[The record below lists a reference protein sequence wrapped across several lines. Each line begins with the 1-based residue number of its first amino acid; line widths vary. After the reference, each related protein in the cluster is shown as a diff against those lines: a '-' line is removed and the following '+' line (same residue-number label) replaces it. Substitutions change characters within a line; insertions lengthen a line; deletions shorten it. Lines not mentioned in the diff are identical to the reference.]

1 MIRPK
6 LSLRRP
12 LAALGATFLGLAA
25 AIAVATPASAH
36 ISVPSGSAVCD
47 TETGEWVVTWK
58 VKSTLHYKSRT
69 FKLHYVKH
77 TPEST
82 TLEGIKKNEDHPVG
96 TAIRG
101 TQRVPASFKKAELDV
116 KATWSDGFKEETVRE
131 GNVTFQGTCKKDVP
145 PTTPPATPT
154 ATPTPPVTPTATPTP
169 PVTPPAKVSNPNA
182 STSSACDGT
191 VQVTLSNGEDAT
203 ADAVLQVK
211 ATGFDKTYTLAP
223 GTSKDDIVVPANAG
237 QIKITEG
244 NKQVGE
250 TYTWV
255 EPENCVEPGEPVGG
269 YESTCEELIFMISNP
284 EDGEAVTLTLTP
296 STGEPKTLTVAPG
309 TTETAKFPASEGLT
323 VTPSAEGL
331 DDTEAIAWEK
341 PADCGGAG
349 GGLPVTGAAAGGIA
363 AGALVLLGI
372 GVALFVVA
380 RRRRL
385 TFTA

>member
-6 LSLRRP
+6 LSFRRP
-12 LAALGATFLGLAA
+12 LAVLGATFVGLAA
-25 AIAVATPASAH
+25 AVAVAAPASAH

-47 TETGEWVVTWK
+47 TKTGEWVVTWK
-58 VKSTLHYKSRT
+58 VESTLHFNSDT
-69 FKLHYVKH
+69 FKLHYIRT
-77 TPEST
+77 TPKDAPID
-82 TLEGIKKNEDHPVG
+82 GIVRNKDYPVD
-96 TAIRG
+96 APIVG
-101 TQRVPASFKKAELDV
+101 TQRVPGTTTKAELDV
-116 KATWSDGFKEETVRE
+116 KATWSDGFREQDLRE
-131 GNVTFQGTCKKDVP
+131 GNVTLEGTCDKDTP
-145 PTTPPATPT
+145 EPTPSASP
-154 ATPTPPVTPTATPTP
+154 TPTPTPTTTPT
-169 PVTPPAKVSNPNA
+169 TPPAKVSSPNA

-191 VQVTLSNGEDAT
+191 VAVTLSNGEDAT
-203 ADAVLQVK
+203 ADAVLRVK
-211 ATGFDKTYTLAP
+211 ATGFDKTYTLKP

-237 QIKITEG
+237 EIKITEG
-244 NKQVGE
+244 DKQVGE
-250 TYTWV
+250 TITWA

-284 EDGEAVTLTLTP
+284 EDGEPVTLTLTP

-331 DDTEAIAWEK
+331 DDTTPIAWEK
-341 PADCGGAG
+341 PEDCGGGG

-363 AGALVLLGI
+363 AGALVLLAV
-372 GVALFVVA
+372 GVVLFVVA

>member
-12 LAALGATFLGLAA
+12 LAVLGATFVGLAA
-25 AIAVATPASAH
+25 AVAVAAPASAH

-47 TETGEWVVTWK
+47 TDAGEWVVTWK
-58 VKSTLHYKSRT
+58 VESTLHFDSDK
-69 FKLHYVKH
+69 FKLHYIRT
-77 TPEST
+77 TPRDIPID
-82 TLEGIKKNEDHPVG
+82 GIVRNKDYPVD
-96 TAIRG
+96 TPIVG
-101 TQRVPASFKKAELDV
+101 TQRVPGTTVKAELDV
-116 KATWSDGFKEETVRE
+116 KATWSDGFREQDLRE
-131 GNVTFQGTCKKDVP
+131 GNVTLEGTCEKKSP
-145 PTTPPATPT
+145 EATPSATPSATPT
-154 ATPTPPVTPTATPTP
+154 ETPA
-169 PVTPPAKVSNPNA
+169 TPPAKVSSPNA

-203 ADAVLQVK
+203 ADAVLRVR

-223 GTSKDDIVVPANAG
+223 GASKDDIVVPAEAG
-237 QIKITEG
+237 EIKITEG
-244 NKQVGE
+244 EQQVGS
-250 TYTWV
+250 TVTWA

-269 YESTCEELIFMISNP
+269 YESTCDELIFMISNP
-284 EDGEAVTLTLTP
+284 EDGEPVTLTLTP

-323 VTPSAEGL
+323 VTPSADGL
-331 DDTEAIAWEK
+331 EDAEPIAWEK
-341 PADCGGAG
+341 PADCGGEG

-363 AGALVLLGI
+363 GGALVLLAIGI
-372 GVALFVVA
+372 TLFVVA